1 MSPQRTGRHVSGQQP
16 LLFPPLGPE
25 AARTVTFLIG
35 RLPPLTAGT
44 RSEQSRREDPI
55 KPPGMMDSVR
65 ARTNRR
71 AGEMDNRQER
81 PEQGPAWGQSGG
93 VRGWDWPSP
102 LQGVEGG
109 TRWVSFSSMAA
120 VLQLPSWSCSH

>member
-55 KPPGMMDSVR
+55 KPPGMMDSVSQDKQTCR
-65 ARTNRR
+65 RDGQPAGEAR
-71 AGEMDNRQER
+71 AGAGVGTIRR
-81 PEQGPAWGQSGG
+81 GQRLGLAQSTAG
-93 VRGWDWPSP
+93 RGRRHPMG
-102 LQGVEGG
+102 L
-109 TRWVSFSSMAA
+109 
-120 VLQLPSWSCSH
+120 L